1 MTGAVNGEMNGQVN
15 AGTTPRELLDTRR
28 PVGPDW
34 SGCPAGRPY
43 AGGVEGIQEGVGL
56 LVAGVIGLLVGVF
69 ATLAF
74 RFSERTLRRM
84 PDEEAPEL
92 DEGLVRVLAVLR
104 SAAVVLDA
112 EGEVVRASPPAYAL
126 GVVRGDAI
134 VHAPILDMISE
145 VQRDGVIRDEELE
158 LPRGPVGRGMVML
171 QVRVAQVGPHHIL
184 VLAEDRTEA
193 RRIDAIRRD
202 FVVNV
207 SHELKTP
214 VGALALLA
222 ETVQDA
228 ADDPVAVRRFTGRMQ
243 QEATRL
249 SALVQEII
257 ELSRLQVA
265 GALQAVTTVP
275 VRGVVEESVDRART
289 NAQGKGIVLT
299 VGGDLDAVVYGDHAL
314 LVTAVRNLLDNAV
327 AYSGENTR
335 VGVGVSVVGDLVEIA
350 VVDQGIGISEGEQQ
364 RVFERFYRVDPAR
377 SRDTGGTGLGL
388 SIVKHIA
395 ADHGGE
401 VTMWSEPG
409 RGSTFTL
416 RIPAA
421 NPTAEGFESSAD
433 PDGDDVAE
441 PAEPSGPTTTTTPTA
456 AAAPAVP
463 GGTGE
468 TVSAADS
475 SAPGGPA
482 ATDDHPKPGLAP
494 SRAQGSQTAPH
505 PGTSPR
511 TKEVGA

>member
-1 MTGAVNGEMNGQVN
+1 M
-15 AGTTPRELLDTRR
+15 
-28 PVGPDW
+28 
-34 SGCPAGRPY
+34 
-43 AGGVEGIQEGVGL
+43 EGIQEGIGL

-134 VHAPILDMISE
+134 VHAAILDMISE

-433 PDGDDVAE
+433 PDGDDA
-441 PAEPSGPTTTTTPTA
+441 AEPSGPMDAVGPA
-456 AAAPAVP
+456 ASGDSAVP
-463 GGTGE
+463 GDT
-468 TVSAADS
+468 ADTA
-475 SAPGGPA
+475 APGGPA
-482 ATDDHPKPGLAP
+482 APDDPTNPGLAP

>member
-1 MTGAVNGEMNGQVN
+1 M
-15 AGTTPRELLDTRR
+15 
-28 PVGPDW
+28 
-34 SGCPAGRPY
+34 
-43 AGGVEGIQEGVGL
+43 EGIQEGIGL

-74 RFSERTLRRM
+74 RFSERSLRSM

-134 VHAPILDMISE
+134 VHAPILDMIEE

-193 RRIDAIRRD
+193 RRVDAIRRD

-265 GALQAVTTVP
+265 GALQAVTAVP

-289 NAQGKGIVLT
+289 TAQGKGIVLT

-350 VVDQGIGISEGEQQ
+350 VVDQGIGISEGQQQ

-433 PDGDDVAE
+433 PDGDDVAG
-441 PAEPSGPTTTTTPTA
+441 PSDLTD
-456 AAAPAVP
+456 AAAPAA
-463 GGTGE
+463 GH
-468 TVSAADS
+468 AATSVDTADPI
-475 SAPGGPA
+475 APGGPA
-482 ATDDHPKPGLAP
+482 DPDDPDDLTNPDP
-494 SRAQGSQTAPH
+494 SPTRAQGSQTAPH
-505 PGTSPR
+505 QGTSPR

>member
-1 MTGAVNGEMNGQVN
+1 M
-15 AGTTPRELLDTRR
+15 
-28 PVGPDW
+28 
-34 SGCPAGRPY
+34 
-43 AGGVEGIQEGVGL
+43 EGIQEGVSL

-74 RFSERTLRRM
+74 RFSERSSRRM

-104 SAAVVLDA
+104 SAAVVLDS

-134 VHAPILDMISE
+134 VHTPILDMIEE

-193 RRIDAIRRD
+193 RRVDAIRRD

-265 GALQAVTTVP
+265 GALQAVTAVP

-289 NAQGKGIVLT
+289 NAQAKGIVLT

-335 VGVGVSVVGDLVEIA
+335 VGVGVSVDGDLVEIA

-421 NPTAEGFESSAD
+421 NPAALEEAAGEGTSGDGSPDDPAD
-433 PDGDDVAE
+433 APSERAAG
-441 PAEPSGPTTTTTPTA
+441 PAGPTGTGAPVEGDREGD
-456 AAAPAVP
+456 APA
-463 GGTGE
+463 GTDE
-468 TVSAADS
+468 
-475 SAPGGPA
+475 APPTHPGPA
-482 ATDDHPKPGLAP
+482 PTRAP
-494 SRAQGSQTAPH
+494 APQPAAPH

>member
-1 MTGAVNGEMNGQVN
+1 M
-15 AGTTPRELLDTRR
+15 
-28 PVGPDW
+28 
-34 SGCPAGRPY
+34 
-43 AGGVEGIQEGVGL
+43 EGIQEGIGL

-134 VHAPILDMISE
+134 VHAAILDMISE

-433 PDGDDVAE
+433 PDGDDA
-441 PAEPSGPTTTTTPTA
+441 AEPSGPMDAIGPA
-456 AAAPAVP
+456 ASGDSAVP
-463 GGTGE
+463 GDT
-468 TVSAADS
+468 ADTA
-475 SAPGGPA
+475 APGGPA
-482 ATDDHPKPGLAP
+482 APDDPTNPGLAP